1 MIWECVEI
9 FKRELEKNSDKF
21 VLDNYIPK
29 DGTYFIIKIEKDNW
43 EMMEPIDITYD
54 KKQER
59 VEGEMNVYYEKV
71 CFLDYYSKLI
81 DMDKALD
88 RAKKIHSNN
97 YLSFFVKKE
106 NLFNGALTVDIIKKY
121 YDVFRNLNTKY
132 GRSPESKKLYEETE
146 KLCGQTDIDLIKSSE
161 EWINTHIFKIL
172 KPSKEKDYLKL
183 FFVFPDWNKTKQ
195 LFIQEGTR
203 YFIPNIYNNNKY
215 NTDGHDGKILGLP
228 NNNLQMN
235 GKKPY
240 LGNMSRKNKAPFL
253 LDREQVLLQSKFYDY
268 LEGFAAKG
276 KYDVYFD
283 IEKNKIRA
291 YKSKE
296 YPGSGFYGY
305 YIRIKKGKE
314 VEIQNVDVV
323 VYYNPNL
330 RPAFLYKQILE
341 VKESQNYG
349 SITKRKDLE
358 NLINEVFFNKG
369 LMANYFTEP
378 KDIPKNDPIVF
389 REIVEIRERLFAW
402 FYKNTDMDISTVL
415 IASAWELIKNSFK
428 KGNWTKTKHQL
439 NLKWSLEDYF
449 NSNQKK
455 EILMNEIEK
464 NMFRYM
470 KEQDWDFKNDEEYY
484 FGVGQMAS
492 FLIGKSRSAKK
503 PMSFIN
509 IYLSAGNDQVIK
521 EQLRTLFQKYSYD
534 ISYTDWR
541 VKSLFS
547 HLMLYRP
554 NGKVNKE
561 MIIAGAT
568 ASNVIYK
575 KEEED

>member
-146 KLCGQTDIDLIKSSE
+146 KLCGQIDIDLINSIE
-161 EWINTHIFKIL
+161 EWINMHIFKIL

-215 NTDGHDGKILGLP
+215 NTDDHDGKILGLP

-240 LGNMSRKNKAPFL
+240 LGNMSRRNKAPNM
-253 LDREQVLLQSKFYDY
+253 R
-268 LEGFAAKG
+268 
-276 KYDVYFD
+276 
-283 IEKNKIRA
+283 
-291 YKSKE
+291 
-296 YPGSGFYGY
+296 
-305 YIRIKKGKE
+305 
-314 VEIQNVDVV
+314 
-323 VYYNPNL
+323 
-330 RPAFLYKQILE
+330 
-341 VKESQNYG
+341 
-349 SITKRKDLE
+349 
-358 NLINEVFFNKG
+358 
-369 LMANYFTEP
+369 
-378 KDIPKNDPIVF
+378 
-389 REIVEIRERLFAW
+389 REISENTTSRPSSRLVVFHPQC
-402 FYKNTDMDISTVL
+402 L
-415 IASAWELIKNSFK
+415 L
-428 KGNWTKTKHQL
+428 HQL
-439 NLKWSLEDYF
+439 HTCPD
-449 NSNQKK
+449 
-455 EILMNEIEK
+455 
-464 NMFRYM
+464 
-470 KEQDWDFKNDEEYY
+470 
-484 FGVGQMAS
+484 
-492 FLIGKSRSAKK
+492 
-503 PMSFIN
+503 
-509 IYLSAGNDQVIK
+509 GN
-521 EQLRTLFQKYSYD
+521 
-534 ISYTDWR
+534 
-541 VKSLFS
+541 
-547 HLMLYRP
+547 
-554 NGKVNKE
+554 
-561 MIIAGAT
+561 
-568 ASNVIYK
+568 
-575 KEEED
+575 